1 MMDKAPTEYVLH
13 TVLRLKDLAKE
24 RRFKAHLEQMKK
36 QKATAEE
43 KDKIRE
49 QWTDEIPLHLRD
61 QYKELLS
68 SWDCA
73 KADHRE
79 RLGGLME
86 EWLIKEAVN
95 QAELEARLMQ
105 FTFTNDP
112 REAQENTDA
121 NKPSRSFKD
130 VVAETEEQPTKQ
142 NGEDNEN
149 LQKWYQLCMKK
160 AEPIRVLRDMTDEEK
175 QAIEMILHHQLEVP
189 IPPRFLIQIMDAR
202 ELAAF
207 TDLFMA
213 IEYPLYA
220 HLLPGQRFG
229 PNMSIQAILQHMNM
243 GAEAAYPQKMQ
254 IMEFKRDISRA
265 EINTETRVV
274 KVTFKGKNTAMKWV
288 GWGMPLGMR
297 MLKLVDYET
306 QREEAKTNNA
316 LIHMDFYRFTIA
328 AKRGCPTS
336 SDLYWILS
344 QKIGVRVQALAH
356 VETGDGNVNDKQW
369 NVSIKAEACPAN
381 LRRVSSMVVGDI
393 SLTVY
398 HHEVYPHWPCTLCGA
413 PDHSGRFCRTLP
425 ERIKETQQNHAVQLE
440 GKLPSQRGKGGREY
454 GSNEHPTTIEQLL
467 AQVKGRQLS
476 SSSQI
481 LKQGRE
487 KQQVADGSERP
498 SIPKD
503 WEQARWATEA
513 PKEPDHLETS
523 NTWCSAIK
531 TSERTEATE
540 AHKETGVNAEG
551 DQPTQDGGSDD
562 EEEDWYMSEQDEAP
576 AEQDARHNR
585 TDTGVNEGGHRAEK
599 GEQASRPEQA
609 QMHDPRSAKRRSE
622 AGTAEH
628 DEHTRSLSPKRQLS
642 ENWKL
647 GSDNDNSRSSK
658 ALKKNAAEERDTKH
672 QETNKHGSDNNI
684 QGGRR
689 AVQKYMH
696 NYVTSATTKQ
706 EETESKRAQPREQEE
721 NQHLNAK
728 GFLMTGV
735 KEGDDHGLPLI
746 VWLDIVGGTITDVAA
761 NGHCG
766 WLAFLAAIHNVREGL
781 KPVETATAEAANIL
795 KKQVINSMIAN
806 LVDEA
811 EVHEADFVAAVEAIG
826 KDIPMQA
833 PKAEKLKAL
842 ANHYADQRNR
852 STKAFV
858 PMNYWVRP
866 EHIKAMAMHARE
878 MVYVLDVLQDE
889 NTRLQV
895 YGYND
900 VELPD
905 KTVIESGM
913 VMPLPSQKGADLLRD
928 LIAAGTLPI
937 IMILRYSGT
946 GNHYQAVTYE
956 ATRYQ
961 EYTERWRELT
971 ESRNNI
977 ITKYGGRGLDPEPYD
992 PDKTARA
999 AARELKAIRRE
1010 AKKLETEARDVQ
1022 ANEQEMKRGSEPA
1035 QAEGVKE
1042 GQSSNNYLSE
1052 EEIQSEPTK
1061 NTATEDRKLDGGA
1074 RPGGKS
1080 NKTEAIVTAPTA
1092 HYPPSVTLTHIT
1104 KRNEHEEKPKE
1115 LTAVAPER
1123 QERPTTQAGDGG
1135 TM

>member
-1 MMDKAPTEYVLH
+1 MMDKAPTKYVLH
-13 TVLRLKDLAKE
+13 TMLRLKDLAKE

-68 SWDCA
+68 TWDCA

-86 EWLIKEAVN
+86 EWLIKQAVN
-95 QAELEARLMQ
+95 QEELEARLMQ

-121 NKPSRSFKD
+121 NKPSRSYKD
-130 VVAETEEQPTKQ
+130 AVDETEELPTK
-142 NGEDNEN
+142 
-149 LQKWYQLCMKK
+149 K
-160 AEPIRVLRDMTDEEK
+160 T
-175 QAIEMILHHQLEVP
+175 
-189 IPPRFLIQIMDAR
+189 
-202 ELAAF
+202 
-207 TDLFMA
+207 
-213 IEYPLYA
+213 
-220 HLLPGQRFG
+220 RFG
-229 PNMSIQAILQHMNM
+229 PNVSIQAILQHMNM

-254 IMEFKRDISRA
+254 FMEFKREISRA
-265 EINTETRVV
+265 AINTETRVV

-316 LIHMDFYRFTIA
+316 LIHMDYYRFTIA

-336 SDLYWILS
+336 SDLN
-344 QKIGVRVQALAH
+344 A
-356 VETGDGNVNDKQW
+356 
-369 NVSIKAEACPAN
+369 
-381 LRRVSSMVVGDI
+381 
-393 SLTVY
+393 
-398 HHEVYPHWPCTLCGA
+398 
-413 PDHSGRFCRTLP
+413 
-425 ERIKETQQNHAVQLE
+425 
-440 GKLPSQRGKGGREY
+440 
-454 GSNEHPTTIEQLL
+454 HPTTIEQLL

-476 SSSQI
+476 STSQI
-481 LKQGRE
+481 MKQGQE
-487 KQQVADGSERP
+487 KQQAAADGRERP

-503 WEQARWATEA
+503 WEQARWAMAA
-513 PKEPDHLETS
+513 PKKPGNLETS
-523 NTWCSAIK
+523 NKGYSAVK
-531 TSERTEATE
+531 TSERTEAIET
-540 AHKETGVNAEG
+540 HKETGVNAEG
-551 DQPTQDGGSDD
+551 DQPTQAAGSDY
-562 EEEDWYMSEQDEAP
+562 EEEDWYMSEQDEAH

-599 GEQASRPEQA
+599 GEQASRPEQT
-609 QMHDPRSAKRRSE
+609 QMYDPRSAKRRPE

-628 DEHTRSLSPKRQLS
+628 EEHTRSLSPKRQLS
-642 ENWKL
+642 ENCKL
-647 GSDNDNSRSSK
+647 GIDNDNGRNSK
-658 ALKKNAAEERDTKH
+658 AQKKNAAEERGIKH
-672 QETNKHGSDNNI
+672 QETNKHGSKGNI

-689 AVQKYMH
+689 AIQKYMH
-696 NYVTSATTKQ
+696 NYVTSAATKQ

-721 NQHLNAK
+721 TQHLNAE

-735 KEGDDHGLPLI
+735 KEGDDHGLPLNI
-746 VWLDIVGGTITDVAA
+746 WLDIMGGTITDVAA
-761 NGHCG
+761 NEHCG

-811 EVHEADFVAAVEAIG
+811 EVHDANFVAAVEAIG
-826 KDIPMQA
+826 KDIPMHA
-833 PKAEKLKAL
+833 PKEEKLKTL

-852 STKAFV
+852 SAKAFV
-858 PMNYWVRP
+858 PMNYWMRP
-866 EHIKAMAMHARE
+866 EHIKAMAMRSRE
-878 MVYVLDVLQDE
+878 MVYVLDVMQDE

-895 YGYND
+895 YGYHD

-905 KTVIESGM
+905 KTMIESGM
-913 VMPLPSQKGADLLRD
+913 VVPMPSQIGADLLRD
-928 LIAAGTLPI
+928 LIAVGTFPI

-946 GNHYQAVTYE
+946 GNHYQAVSYE

-971 ESRNNI
+971 ERRNNI
-977 ITKYGGRGLDPEPYD
+977 IQKYGGIGLDPEPYD

-1022 ANEQEMKRGSEPA
+1022 GNEQEMKRGSEPA
-1035 QAEGVKE
+1035 QAWGDKE
-1042 GQSSNNYLSE
+1042 GQ
-1052 EEIQSEPTK
+1052 
-1061 NTATEDRKLDGGA
+1061 
-1074 RPGGKS
+1074 
-1080 NKTEAIVTAPTA
+1080 
-1092 HYPPSVTLTHIT
+1092 
-1104 KRNEHEEKPKE
+1104 
-1115 LTAVAPER
+1115 
-1123 QERPTTQAGDGG
+1123 
-1135 TM
+1135 